1 MTTTVDIDMKKAD
14 ALAMVRDRT
23 ASLLRWKCLVAEGNI
38 RCKADVRRVE
48 AELAAAIVAAEKA
61 GVSAEAI
68 AEVAEVTAK
77 PATSKLREEIS
88 RLQELLTSAEAEAHL
103 AWKEAGVLSAEVCRL
118 EAALAVAVTEKEEM
132 GNKVAQEGVSFLKGL
147 ESREFEVQCWQWTSM
162 LCFSAALALVCWM
175 L

>member
-23 ASLLRWKCLVAEGNI
+23 ASLLRWQCLVAEGNI

-77 PATSKLREEIS
+77 PASKLREEIS
-88 RLQELLTSAEAEAHL
+88 RLQAMLTSAEAEAVI
-103 AWKEAGVLSAEVCRL
+103 AWKEAGILSGEVCRL
-118 EAALAVAVTEKEEM
+118 EAALAVAEAEQEALGK
-132 GNKVAQEGVSFLKGL
+132 KLSQEGVSFLKGL

>member
-38 RCKADVRRVE
+38 RCKADARRVE

-77 PATSKLREEIS
+77 PPATKLREEIS
-88 RLQELLTSAEAEAHL
+88 RLQQQAASSEAEAVI
-103 AWKEAGVLSAEVCRL
+103 AWKEAGILAAEVCRL

-132 GNKVAQEGVSFLKGL
+132 GKKLSQEGVSFLKGL
-147 ESREFEVQCWQWTSM
+147 ESREFEVQCWQWVSM
-162 LCFSAALALVCWM
+162 ICFSAALALVCWM

>member
-1 MTTTVDIDMKKAD
+1 MNMAENMRQEKAM
-14 ALAMVRDRT
+14 AILKQ
-23 ASLLRWKCLVAEGNI
+23 SHENLQRWKLLVAGGN
-38 RCKADVRRVE
+38 KACERDVRRVQ
-48 AELAAAIVAAEKA
+48 AEVDVAISSAEKA
-61 GVSAEAI
+61 GISAEEI
-68 AEVAEVTAK
+68 AEVTGAK